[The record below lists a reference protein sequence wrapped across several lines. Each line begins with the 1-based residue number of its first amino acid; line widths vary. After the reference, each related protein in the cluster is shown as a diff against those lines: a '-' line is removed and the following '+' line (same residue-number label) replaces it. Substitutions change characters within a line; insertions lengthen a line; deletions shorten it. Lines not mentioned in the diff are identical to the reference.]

1 MSAMTSESWDV
12 VVIGAGINGA
22 GVAQAAA
29 AAGYRCL
36 VLEKND
42 QPALETSSRS
52 SKLIHGGLRYLE
64 TFEIPLVYESLKE
77 RELLIRLA
85 PDLVRRQT
93 FHIPVYRDTRRAQWE
108 LYAGLALYAL
118 MAGPRLNRFR
128 RIGKKEAQ
136 SFPGLEQRDLKA
148 VFQYQDAQTDDAALT
163 RAVLASACSLGT
175 EIRYGCEMAGA
186 TRTATTIELDYRQNG
201 REHSLRTRCLVNAAG
216 PWVYP
221 VNQRI
226 DPPPQMRQPD
236 LVQGAHLVLEEAVD
250 RAWYLEAPQDGRAVF
265 LLPWK
270 GHALLGTTETLYR
283 GDPARAHCLPRERD
297 YLLQVQAHYFPQR
310 SERLLGDMAGLR
322 VLPAAEGALF
332 KRSRETVYVTDDRHR
347 PRIVGIV
354 GGKLTVYRKTGE
366 KVIEM
371 LAQQLPPR
379 KRRARTEQ
387 LMLHPEGEPSGG

>member
-1 MSAMTSESWDV
+1 MSAMTSEPWDV

-64 TFEIPLVYESLKE
+64 SFEIPLVYESLKE

-85 PDLVRRQT
+85 PGLVRRQT

-108 LYAGLALYAL
+108 LYAGLGLYAL
-118 MAGPRLNRFR
+118 MAGPVINRFR

-136 SFPGLEQRDLKA
+136 SFPGLEQRNLKA

-163 RAVLASACSLGT
+163 RAVLDSARSLGA
-175 EIRYGCEMAGA
+175 ESLFRSEMIAA
-186 TRTATTIELDYRQNG
+186 RRTASIIELDYRQDG
-201 REHSLRTRCLVNAAG
+201 KERSLQTRCLVNAAG
-216 PWVYP
+216 PWVYGL
-221 VNQRI
+221 NQRI
-226 DPPPQMRQPD
+226 DPPPPMRRPD
-236 LVQGAHLVLEEAVD
+236 LVQGAHLVLEETID

-270 GHALLGTTETLYR
+270 GHALLGTTETLYQ
-283 GDPARAHCLPRERD
+283 GDPAEVHCLPRERE

-310 SERLLGDMAGLR
+310 GSRVLEEMAGLR

-332 KRSRETVYVTDDRHR
+332 KRSRETVYVTDDRRR
-347 PRIVGIV
+347 PRIVNIV
-354 GGKLTVYRKTGE
+354 GGKLTVYRKSAE
-366 KVIEM
+366 KVIDL
-371 LAQQLPPR
+371 LAGQLPPR
-379 KRRARTEQ
+379 KRKARTDR
-387 LMLHPEGEPSGG
+387 LFLGEKTA